1 MARSAC
7 LSLPGSEIPQTD
19 VHQDLLCTQTQSAAV
34 LRKGR
39 KIVMDRLEK
48 RNGLRGS
55 AYTANKRKE
64 PETNDVSDS
73 KRRADSEP
81 LNILYSRL
89 RRAILL
95 QRSVKLGPSKQR
107 KLPVTRQ

>member
-1 MARSAC
+1 MYTRTYSA
-7 LSLPGSEIPQTD
+7 
-19 VHQDLLCTQTQSAAV
+19 QTQSAAV

-55 AYTANKRKE
+55 AHTANKRKE
-64 PETNDVSDS
+64 SETNDVSDS

-81 LNILYSRL
+81 LNILYSRF
-89 RRAILL
+89 RRGSDGKDSDSILDL
-95 QRSVKLGPSKQR
+95 IQAKKAYLKRLVKQLKA
-107 KLPVTRQ
+107 